1 CCRLKLHFYAK
12 LFSHRATGK
21 FGIFDSYS
29 SVYWIGSVFFCTKSG
44 LRGLNAYLRHIPGV
58 ATLARSTP
66 GFILPPAPQAENMS
80 AHFVE
85 KFCQS

>member
-1 CCRLKLHFYAK
+1 PLCCRLKLHFYAK

-44 LRGLNAYLRHIPGV
+44 RRGRQLFVIRHFIIVEIGPMAAAHFAGLRDKYL
-58 ATLARSTP
+58 
-66 GFILPPAPQAENMS
+66 GFRCAPPQALL
-80 AHFVE
+80 
-85 KFCQS
+85 